1 MQDFIKVSLNPGSHD
16 SFFAIFDAHGGPE
29 AGDFARKNLME
40 RTTQQKG
47 FHSEEQWKIVKAIK
61 DGFVSVPSEMW
72 RHRSNLTC
80 DMVHKK
86 VKTNPRFILQ
96 EKKRPFSEARVVLR
110 GTGLL
115 RI

>member
-1 MQDFIKVSLNPGSHD
+1 
-16 SFFAIFDAHGGPE
+16 
-29 AGDFARKNLME
+29 ME
-40 RTTQQKG
+40 RITQQKG
-47 FHSEEQWKIVKAIK
+47 FHSEEQWTIAKAIK
-61 DGFVSVPSEMW
+61 DGFVSVQSEMW
-72 RHRSNLTC
+72 THRGKLTC

-96 EKKRPFSEARVVLR
+96 EETRPFSEARAVLQ

>member
-1 MQDFIKVSLNPGSHD
+1 MQDFIKVSLNPGSRD

-40 RTTQQKG
+40 RITQQKG
-47 FHSEEQWKIVKAIK
+47 FHSKEQQKIVKAIK
-61 DGFVSVPSEMW
+61 DGFASVQSEIW
-72 RHRSNLTC
+72 RHRGKLTC
-80 DMVHKK
+80 DIVHKK
-86 VKTNPRFILQ
+86 VKTNPTFISQ
-96 EKKRPFSEARVVLR
+96 EQTQPFSEARVVLQ